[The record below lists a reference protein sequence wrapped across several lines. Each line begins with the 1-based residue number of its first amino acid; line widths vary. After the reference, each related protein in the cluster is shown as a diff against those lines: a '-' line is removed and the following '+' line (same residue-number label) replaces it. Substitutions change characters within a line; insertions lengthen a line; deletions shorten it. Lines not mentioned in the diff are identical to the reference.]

1 MCGLSRSWED
11 GMNVKKSVQGERKQ
25 SERILTK
32 PGLATKVGGAGKRL
46 FRTGFP
52 RPWDVHQCS
61 GSSKA

>member
-1 MCGLSRSWED
+1 
-11 GMNVKKSVQGERKQ
+11 MNVKKSMQGERKQ

-32 PGLATKVGGAGKRL
+32 PGLATKVRGARKRL

-52 RPWDVHQCS
+52 RPWDAHQCS